1 MPATQ
6 ARRPDLPGPE
16 EQAVS
21 DDIILDFRNVTKRFP
36 GVTALDNVSIQVRRG
51 EIHGLCGENGAG
63 KSTLMKI
70 LSGVYPS
77 GTYEGSIIYDGKE
90 LNLGVGSIRQA
101 RDEGIAI
108 VYQELT
114 LVPNMTVGENVFLGK
129 EPVEKGTIDWG
140 KLYAETRDILR
151 KYRLEVSPQSVVKY
165 LGVGKMQMV
174 EIAKALSENA
184 QILILDEPTSALTES
199 EIDKLMEILENLR
212 SHGVTCIY
220 ITHKLDEF
228 FRITDSVTILR
239 DGKTV
244 TTQPTKQ
251 LTQEKL
257 VSYMVG
263 REMKE
268 RFPRGHRRPGEVMFE
283 VTDLQAVDPNET
295 SRKVLDG
302 VSFNLRR
309 GEILGIAGLM
319 GSGRT
324 ELVTTIFGEYGKI
337 TGGTIKL
344 EGQEIHVSDARDAM
358 HKGISLVPEDR
369 KGQGL
374 VLMQSILKNISLAN
388 LDKFSGFMRIDSDA
402 EMMAA
407 TQQAKALAVK
417 APNLGVSVDSLSGG
431 NQQKVVI
438 AKWLLSSPKIL
449 IMDDP
454 TRGIDVGA
462 KYEIY
467 KLMNDLA
474 ERGVSIIMISS
485 ELEEVLGMSDRI
497 MVMHEGRSTRT
508 IDIAEASQ
516 ERIMALATGIADEL
530 VPA

>member
-1 MPATQ
+1 M
-6 ARRPDLPGPE
+6 
-16 EQAVS
+16 S
-21 DDIILDFRNVTKRFP
+21 DDIILDIQNVTKQFP
-36 GVTALDNVSIQVRRG
+36 GVTALSDVSIQIKRG

-70 LSGVYPS
+70 LAGVYPYGS
-77 GTYEGSIIYDGKE
+77 YEGKIIYEGRE
-90 LNLGVGSIRQA
+90 LRLENRSIRQA
-101 RDEGIAI
+101 IEDGIAI

-114 LVPNMTVGENVFLGK
+114 LVPGMTVGENIYLGK
-129 EPVEKGTIDWG
+129 EPVENGSIDWN
-140 KLYAETRDILR
+140 KLYANTREILN
-151 KYRLEVSPQSVVKY
+151 KYGLDVSPQAQVKT

-184 QILILDEPTSALTES
+184 RILILDEPTSALSRAEV
-199 EIDKLMEILENLR
+199 EGLMKILETLK

-239 DGKTV
+239 DGKAI
-244 TTQPTKQ
+244 TTQPTAN
-251 LTQEKL
+251 LNLESL
-257 VSYMVG
+257 VRNMVG

-268 RFPRGHRRPGEVMFE
+268 RFPKSNRQPGEILFKVE
-283 VTDLQAVDPNET
+283 NLQATDPNEP
-295 SRKVLDG
+295 SRKVLSG
-302 VSFNLRR
+302 VNFELKR

-337 TGGTIKL
+337 VAGAIFLHGERLNINSA
-344 EGQEIHVSDARDAM
+344 SDAMR
-358 HKGISLVPEDR
+358 HGISLVPEDR

-374 VLMQSILKNISLAN
+374 VLIQSILRNISLAN
-388 LDKFSGFMRIDSDA
+388 LDQFSAFLRIDQDA
-402 EMMAA
+402 ELSAA
-407 TQQAKALAVK
+407 MQQGKNLAIKTSSLQAV
-417 APNLGVSVDSLSGG
+417 VSSLSGG

-438 AKWLLSSPKIL
+438 AKWLLSQPKIL

-467 KLMNDLA
+467 KLMNELA
-474 ERGVSIIMISS
+474 EKGVSIIMISS
-485 ELEEVLGMSDRI
+485 DLEEVLGMSDRI
-497 MVMHEGRSTRT
+497 VVMHEGHTSGTL
-508 IDIAEASQ
+508 DIADATQ
-516 ERIMALATGIADEL
+516 EKIMALATGIA
-530 VPA
+530 

>member
-1 MPATQ
+1 
-6 ARRPDLPGPE
+6 
-16 EQAVS
+16 
-21 DDIILDFRNVTKRFP
+21 
-36 GVTALDNVSIQVRRG
+36 
-51 EIHGLCGENGAG
+51 
-63 KSTLMKI
+63 
-70 LSGVYPS
+70 
-77 GTYEGSIIYDGKE
+77 
-90 LNLGVGSIRQA
+90 
-101 RDEGIAI
+101 
-108 VYQELT
+108 
-114 LVPNMTVGENVFLGK
+114 
-129 EPVEKGTIDWG
+129 
-140 KLYAETRDILR
+140 
-151 KYRLEVSPQSVVKY
+151 
-165 LGVGKMQMV
+165 
-174 EIAKALSENA
+174 
-184 QILILDEPTSALTES
+184 
-199 EIDKLMEILENLR
+199 
-212 SHGVTCIY
+212 
-220 ITHKLDEF
+220 
-228 FRITDSVTILR
+228 LR

-244 TTQPTKQ
+244 TTQPTKA
-251 LTQEKL
+251 LTREKL

-268 RFPRGHRRPGEVMFE
+268 RFPRGNRRPGEVMFE

-295 SRKVLDG
+295 SRKVLEG
-302 VSFNLRR
+302 VTFNLRR

-337 TGGTIKL
+337 TGGSIRL
-344 EGQEIHVSDARDAM
+344 EGQELHIHNARDAM

-388 LDKFSGFMRIDSDA
+388 LDQFSAFFRIDADA
-402 EMMAA
+402 ELVAA
-407 TQQAKALAVK
+407 TKQAKSLAVK
-417 APNLGVSVDSLSGG
+417 APNLQAQVDSLSGG

-438 AKWLLSSPKIL
+438 AKWLLSNPKIL

-474 ERGVSIIMISS
+474 EHGVSIIMISS

-508 IDIAEASQ
+508 LSTAEASQ
-516 ERIMALATGIADEL
+516 ERIMALATGMADEI
-530 VPA
+530 VAV